1 VVGPVDFLEFFGE
14 ADDGQIVQAEP
25 LQLAAGGGEL
35 AFAAVHDDEKIKGQV
50 IYRTQ
55 RKDKGTGH
63 LSNARKSLMKSS
75 RSFNETPDRYWHGA
89 Q

>member
-55 RKDKGTGH
+55 ENR
-63 LSNARKSLMKSS
+63 
-75 RSFNETPDRYWHGA
+75 
-89 Q
+89 